1 LFKHSF
7 GTVLLCVSDG
17 NAVEKI
23 EQVGGKL
30 LGETTND
37 KMLSYGDASIS
48 IDDAIKAF
56 ESKLEPIF
64 PTTVDEGAAVS
75 YEKGNVEKNAI
86 TAPTILTGAKPKV
99 FIPVFPGTN
108 CEYDTAFAF
117 SRAGAQ
123 PDVMVIRNRNSQE
136 VEDSFKE
143 MSERIK
149 TANMIMI
156 PGGFSAGD
164 EPEGSGKFIAAA
176 FRNNAVTESV
186 RDLLFNR
193 DGLML
198 GICNGF
204 QALMKLGLLPYGDIL
219 PLEHDGPTLT
229 FNRIGRHQSAYVSTK
244 IVSNNSPWLSFT
256 NEGDTYEIAI
266 SHGEGRFCGSEELL
280 KELFAKGQV
289 ATQYVDAE
297 GNPTMDTAFNPNG
310 SMCAIEGIISPNGR
324 ILGKM
329 GHSERMGNGVAKNIP
344 GEKDQKIFEAGV
356 RYFVG

>member
-1 LFKHSF
+1 
-7 GTVLLCVSDG
+7 
-17 NAVEKI
+17 
-23 EQVGGKL
+23 
-30 LGETTND
+30 
-37 KMLSYGDASIS
+37 
-48 IDDAIKAF
+48 
-56 ESKLEPIF
+56 
-64 PTTVDEGAAVS
+64 
-75 YEKGNVEKNAI
+75 
-86 TAPTILTGAKPKV
+86 
-99 FIPVFPGTN
+99 
-108 CEYDTAFAF
+108 
-117 SRAGAQ
+117 
-123 PDVMVIRNRNSQE
+123 
-136 VEDSFKE
+136 
-143 MSERIK
+143 
-149 TANMIMI
+149 
-156 PGGFSAGD
+156 
-164 EPEGSGKFIAAA
+164 
-176 FRNNAVTESV
+176 VTESV

-229 FNRIGRHQSAYVSTK
+229 FNNIGRHQSAYVSTK

-266 SHGEGRFCGSEELL
+266 SHGEGRFCGSEALL

-289 ATQYVDAE
+289 ATQYVDDK